1 MHRTLFGL
9 RLDLG
14 YSQFDGGPT
23 TIIGPTGPVTLAN
36 SDPKVWSAVLN
47 ATMNFPLN
55 EAKTTALYLV
65 GGGGVY
71 MFRDYGRGSALAAF
85 LGNDVLDP
93 NDTDFES
100 SLNKFGLQGG
110 GGLQFGIGSLGLF
123 LESRFVNV
131 FADRGDDLDFDE
143 FFGDRSEHVRWIP
156 LILGVTIR

>member
-1 MHRTLFGL
+1 MH
-9 RLDLG
+9 
-14 YSQFDGGPT
+14 
-23 TIIGPTGPVTLAN
+23 
-36 SDPKVWSAVLN
+36 
-47 ATMNFPLN
+47 FPLN

-110 GGLQFGIGSLGLF
+110 GGIQFGLGSFGLF

-131 FADRGDDLDFDE
+131 FADRNDDLDFDE
-143 FFGDRSEHVRWIP
+143 FFGDRSDHVRWVP